1 MRISEEGKDLIKSF
15 EGCRLNAYKCSA
27 GVPTIGYGN
36 TYYPNGDK
44 VQMNDVITLEQ
55 AIELFDDLIVR
66 YERIVNSKL
75 KVDVKQN
82 EFDALVSHTYNTGGS
97 TTLFRLV
104 NAKADKDKIKN
115 WFTTKYITANK
126 KRLIFSVLALTD
138 KKVRVFLCS
147 KSTSYKLI

>member
-44 VQMNDVITLEQ
+44 VQMDDVITLQQ

-66 YERIVNSKL
+66 YERIVESKL
-75 KVDVKQN
+75 KVEVKQN

-97 TTLFRLV
+97 STLFKLV
-104 NAKADKDKIKN
+104 NMKADKDKIKN
-115 WFTTKYITANK
+115 WFTTKYITANG
-126 KRLIFSVLALTD
+126 KRLKGLVIRRQKEWELYN
-138 KKVRVFLCS
+138 K
-147 KSTSYKLI
+147 

>member
-1 MRISEEGKDLIKSF
+1 MKISEEGKDLIKLF
-15 EGCRLNAYKCSA
+15 EGVRLKAYKCSA
-27 GVPTIGYGN
+27 GVPTIGFGN

-44 VQMNDVITLEQ
+44 VKMGDTITLEQ
-55 AIELFDDLIVR
+55 AEELFDNLIVR

-82 EFDALVSHTYNTGGS
+82 EYDALVSHTYNTGGS

-115 WFTTKYITANK
+115 WFLTKYITANGK
-126 KRLIFSVLALTD
+126 VLKGLKNRRLKEWELFN
-138 KKVRVFLCS
+138 K
-147 KSTSYKLI
+147 

>member
-44 VQMNDVITLEQ
+44 VQMNDVITLQQ
-55 AIELFDDLIVR
+55 AIELFDALIVR

-75 KVDVKQN
+75 KVEVKQN

-97 TTLFRLV
+97 STLFKLV
-104 NAKADKDKIKN
+104 NMKADKDKIKN
-115 WFTTKYITANK
+115 WFTTKYITANG
-126 KRLIFSVLALTD
+126 KRLKGLVIRRQKEWLLYN
-138 KKVRVFLCS
+138 K
-147 KSTSYKLI
+147 

>member
-1 MRISEEGKDLIKSF
+1 MKISEEGKDLIKLF

-44 VQMNDVITLEQ
+44 VKMGDTITLEE
-55 AIELFDDLIVR
+55 ARDLFDDLIVR

-97 TTLFRLV
+97 TTLFKLV
-104 NAKADKDKIKN
+104 NMEANKDKIKT
-115 WFTTKYITANK
+115 WFLTKYITANGK
-126 KRLIFSVLALTD
+126 VLQGLKNRRLKEWELYN
-138 KKVRVFLCS
+138 K
-147 KSTSYKLI
+147 

>member
-75 KVDVKQN
+75 KVEVKQN

-97 TTLFRLV
+97 STLFKLV
-104 NAKADKDKIKN
+104 NMKADKDKIKN
-115 WFTTKYITANK
+115 WFTTKYITANG
-126 KRLIFSVLALTD
+126 KRLKGLVIRRQKEWLLYN
-138 KKVRVFLCS
+138 K
-147 KSTSYKLI
+147 

>member
-1 MRISEEGKDLIKSF
+1 MKISEEGKDLIKLF

-44 VQMNDVITLEQ
+44 VKMGDTITLEQ
-55 AIELFDDLIVR
+55 AKDLFDDLIVR
-66 YERIVNSKL
+66 YERIVESKL

-97 TTLFRLV
+97 TTLFKLV
-104 NAKADKDKIKN
+104 NMEANKDKIKD
-115 WFTTKYITANK
+115 WFLTKYITANGK
-126 KRLIFSVLALTD
+126 VLQGLKNRRLKEWELYN
-138 KKVRVFLCS
+138 K
-147 KSTSYKLI
+147 

>member
-44 VQMNDVITLEQ
+44 VQMDDVITLQQ

-66 YERIVNSKL
+66 YERIVESKL
-75 KVDVKQN
+75 KVEVKQN

-97 TTLFRLV
+97 STLFKLV
-104 NAKADKDKIKN
+104 NMKADKDKIKN
-115 WFTTKYITANK
+115 LFTTKYITANS
-126 KRLIFSVLALTD
+126 KRLKGLVIRRQKEWLLYN
-138 KKVRVFLCS
+138 K
-147 KSTSYKLI
+147 

>member
-44 VQMNDVITLEQ
+44 VQMDDVITLEQ
-55 AIELFDDLIVR
+55 AKELFDDLIVR
-66 YERIVNSKL
+66 YERIVNSRL
-75 KVDVKQN
+75 KVEVKQN

-115 WFTTKYITANK
+115 WFTTKYITANG
-126 KRLIFSVLALTD
+126 KRLKGLVIRRQKEWLLYN
-138 KKVRVFLCS
+138 K
-147 KSTSYKLI
+147 

>member
-44 VQMNDVITLEQ
+44 VQMNDVITLQQ

-82 EFDALVSHTYNTGGS
+82 EFDALESHTYNTGGS
-97 TTLFRLV
+97 YTLFKLV
-104 NAKADKDKIKN
+104 NMEAPKDKIKN
-115 WFTTKYITANK
+115 WFKTKYITANG
-126 KRLIFSVLALTD
+126 KRLKGLVIRRQKEWDLYN
-138 KKVRVFLCS
+138 K
-147 KSTSYKLI
+147 

>member
-44 VQMNDVITLEQ
+44 VQMNDVITLQ
-55 AIELFDDLIVR
+55 QSIELFDDLIVR

-115 WFTTKYITANK
+115 WFTTKYITANG
-126 KRLIFSVLALTD
+126 KRLKGLVIRRQKEWLLYN
-138 KKVRVFLCS
+138 K
-147 KSTSYKLI
+147 

>member
-44 VQMNDVITLEQ
+44 VQMSDVITLEK
-55 AIELFDDLIVR
+55 AKELFDDLIVR

-75 KVDVKQN
+75 KVEVKQN

-104 NAKADKDKIKN
+104 NAKADKEKIKN
-115 WFTTKYITANK
+115 WFTTKYITANG
-126 KRLIFSVLALTD
+126 KRLKGLVIRRQKEWLLYN
-138 KKVRVFLCS
+138 K
-147 KSTSYKLI
+147 

>member
-44 VQMNDVITLEQ
+44 VQMDDVITLQQ

-75 KVDVKQN
+75 KVEVKQN

-97 TTLFRLV
+97 STLFKLV
-104 NAKADKDKIKN
+104 NMKADKDKIKN
-115 WFTTKYITANK
+115 WFTTKYITANG
-126 KRLIFSVLALTD
+126 KRLKGLVIRRQKEWELYN
-138 KKVRVFLCS
+138 K
-147 KSTSYKLI
+147 

>member
-1 MRISEEGKDLIKSF
+1 MKISEEGKDLIKLF
-15 EGCRLNAYKCSA
+15 EGVRLKAYKCSA

-44 VQMNDVITLEQ
+44 VKMGDVITLEQ
-55 AIELFDDLIVR
+55 AKELFDDLIVR

-97 TTLFRLV
+97 STLFKLV
-104 NAKADKDKIKN
+104 NMEAPKDKIKN
-115 WFTTKYITANK
+115 WFTTKYITANG
-126 KRLIFSVLALTD
+126 KRLQGLVIRRQKEWDLYN
-138 KKVRVFLCS
+138 K
-147 KSTSYKLI
+147 

>member
-44 VQMNDVITLEQ
+44 VQMDDVITLQQ
-55 AIELFDDLIVR
+55 AIELFNDLIVR

-75 KVDVKQN
+75 KVEVKQN

-97 TTLFRLV
+97 STLFKLV
-104 NAKADKDKIKN
+104 NMKADKDKIKN
-115 WFTTKYITANK
+115 WFTTKYITANG
-126 KRLIFSVLALTD
+126 KRLKGLVIRRQKEWELYN
-138 KKVRVFLCS
+138 K
-147 KSTSYKLI
+147 

>member
-44 VQMNDVITLEQ
+44 VQMDDVITLEQ
-55 AIELFDDLIVR
+55 AKELFDDLIVR

-75 KVDVKQN
+75 KVEVKQN

-115 WFTTKYITANK
+115 WFTTKYITANG
-126 KRLIFSVLALTD
+126 KRLKGLVIRRQKEWLLYN
-138 KKVRVFLCS
+138 K
-147 KSTSYKLI
+147 

>member
-1 MRISEEGKDLIKSF
+1 MKISQEGKDLIKSF

-44 VQMNDVITLEQ
+44 VKMGDTITLEE
-55 AIELFDDLIVR
+55 ARDLFDDLIVR

-82 EFDALVSHTYNTGGS
+82 EFDSLVSHTYNTGGS
-97 TTLFRLV
+97 TTLFKLV
-104 NAKADKDKIKN
+104 NMEANKEKIKD
-115 WFTTKYITANK
+115 WFLTKYITANGK
-126 KRLIFSVLALTD
+126 VLQGLKNRRLKEWELYN
-138 KKVRVFLCS
+138 K
-147 KSTSYKLI
+147 

>member
-1 MRISEEGKDLIKSF
+1 MKISEEGKDLIKSF

-44 VQMNDVITLEQ
+44 VKMGDTITLEQ
-55 AIELFDDLIVR
+55 AKELFDDLIVR

-97 TTLFRLV
+97 ATLFKLV
-104 NAKADKDKIKN
+104 NMKADKDKIKN
-115 WFTTKYITANK
+115 WFTTRYITANG
-126 KRLIFSVLALTD
+126 KRLKGLVIRRQKEWELYN
-138 KKVRVFLCS
+138 R
-147 KSTSYKLI
+147 

>member
-55 AIELFDDLIVR
+55 AKELFDDLIVR

-75 KVDVKQN
+75 KVEVKQN

-115 WFTTKYITANK
+115 WFTTKYITANG
-126 KRLIFSVLALTD
+126 KRLKGLVIRRQKEWLLYN
-138 KKVRVFLCS
+138 K
-147 KSTSYKLI
+147 